1 MLDAFGGNIRGP
13 LSVFF
18 TSVPLWHL
26 APQTDLCIIFIMFVV
41 KDKCIDIDIDIDI
54 FDLFCPGGTSTVH
67 VYRIPIPRTG
77 DCDSG
82 RSLIEIIHESMRNDR
97 PDVFF

>member
-26 APQTDLCIIFIMFVV
+26 A
-41 KDKCIDIDIDIDI
+41 
-54 FDLFCPGGTSTVH
+54 
-67 VYRIPIPRTG
+67 
-77 DCDSG
+77 
-82 RSLIEIIHESMRNDR
+82 
-97 PDVFF
+97 